1 MPAPDSV
8 LKLCETFA
16 EHREH
21 FRSGNYNEFQLRKQF
36 LDPLFHRQ
44 IDRLVD
50 DLYGLTEEEIALV
63 EGA

>member
-16 EHREH
+16 VQKTT
-21 FRSGNYNEFQLRKQF
+21 Y
-36 LDPLFHRQ
+36 RQ
-44 IDRLVD
+44 IDRLVYK
-50 DLYGLTEEEIALV
+50 LYGLTKEEIALV